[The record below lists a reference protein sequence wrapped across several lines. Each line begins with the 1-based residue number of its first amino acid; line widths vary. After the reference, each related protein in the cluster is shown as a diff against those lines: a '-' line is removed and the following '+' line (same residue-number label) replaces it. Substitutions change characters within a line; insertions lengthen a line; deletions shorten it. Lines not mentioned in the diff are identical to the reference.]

1 MQTIQELSVVGRSLN
16 ARPALR
22 AVHGGDEE
30 QAPLAPKPIMRGI
43 LLYWQRRW
51 PYTESAWTFR
61 ASGVVHRVG
70 STKLSLPR

>member
-30 QAPLAPKPIMRGI
+30 QAPSGTEVDNAENSALLA
-43 LLYWQRRW
+43 
-51 PYTESAWTFR
+51 T
-61 ASGVVHRVG
+61 
-70 STKLSLPR
+70 SLAVY